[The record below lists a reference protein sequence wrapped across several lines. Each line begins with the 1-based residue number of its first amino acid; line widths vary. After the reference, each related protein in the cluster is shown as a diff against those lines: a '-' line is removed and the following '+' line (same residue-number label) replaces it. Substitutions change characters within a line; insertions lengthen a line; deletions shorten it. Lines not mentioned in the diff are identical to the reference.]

1 MAAPSIVNL
10 QRADSD
16 TGHER
21 IRREELKLASR
32 WIRPGSRVLEIGG
45 GSGFQAAL
53 LAAGGCDVVTIDVVQ
68 HSPQALGFQKQYWP
82 VALYDGRHFP
92 CGDGEFDVVY
102 SSHMLHHV
110 AQRMPEFLAEVQR
123 VLRPGGVTV
132 HVVPSASWRWW
143 TNLAY
148 YVDLLRRVWF
158 RMTAKRPA
166 SGGRTGPPGTV
177 QPTRLATR
185 FKRLLFP
192 PPVGCG
198 TNTISQLMGFRRA
211 RWVAGFRQAGW
222 GDVKSIGSGLFYTG
236 YLFFPSLPIPVRGGM
251 AKLLGSSS
259 HLVFSRP
266 PEPEVER
273 PAGQEMK
280 RPA

>member
-1 MAAPSIVNL
+1 MAASFIVNL
-10 QRADSD
+10 QRDDCD

-32 WIRPGSRVLEIGG
+32 WIPPGARVLEIGG

-53 LAAGGCDVVTIDVVQ
+53 LAAAGCEVVSIDVVR

-82 VALYDGRHFP
+82 VALYGGRHFP

-110 AQRMPEFLAEVQR
+110 AERMPEFLAEVQR
-123 VLRPGGVTV
+123 VLRSGGITV

-158 RMTAKRPA
+158 RITAKCPA
-166 SGGRTGPPGTV
+166 SGGRTAPPESV
-177 QPTRLATR
+177 QPPACGTRL
-185 FKRLLFP
+185 KRLLFP

-198 TNTISQLMGFRRA
+198 SNTISQLIGFRRT
-211 RWVAGFRQAGW
+211 RWLAGFRQAGC
-222 GDVKSIGSGLFYTG
+222 GEVKSIGSGLFYTG
-236 YLFFPSLPIPVRGGM
+236 FLFFPSLPIPARRWM

-259 HLVFSRP
+259 HLIVARP
-266 PEPEVER
+266 PEPGVKGR
-273 PAGQEMK
+273 
-280 RPA
+280 

>member
-1 MAAPSIVNL
+1 MAAPSIVDL
-10 QRADSD
+10 QRPDRD

-32 WIRPGSRVLEIGG
+32 WIRPGARVLEIGG

-53 LAAGGCDVVTIDVVQ
+53 LAAGGCDVVSIDVRQ

-110 AQRMPEFLAEVQR
+110 MERMPEFVAEVQR
-123 VLRPGGVTV
+123 VLRPRGITV

-158 RMTAKRPA
+158 RMTAKRAA
-166 SGGRTGPPGTV
+166 SGGQTAPSGTV
-177 QPTRLATR
+177 RSTSLAAWL
-185 FKRLLFP
+185 KRLLFP

-198 TNTISQLMGFRRA
+198 TNTISQLMGFRRT
-211 RWVAGFRQAGW
+211 RWVAGFRQAGC
-222 GDVKSIGSGLFYTG
+222 GEVKSIGSGLFYTG
-236 YLFFPSLPIPVRGGM
+236 FLFFPSLPIPARRWM

-259 HLVFSRP
+259 HLIVAHP
-266 PEPEVER
+266 PELEVTSGR
-273 PAGQEMK
+273 AK
-280 RPA
+280 K